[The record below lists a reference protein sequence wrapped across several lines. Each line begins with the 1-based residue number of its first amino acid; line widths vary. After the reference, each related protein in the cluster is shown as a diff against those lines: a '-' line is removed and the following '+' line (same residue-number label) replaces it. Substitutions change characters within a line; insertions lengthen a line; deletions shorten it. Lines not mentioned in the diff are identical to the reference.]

1 MYRSLLLLLV
11 LLITATRPALAQ
23 SAPARDKNWKVVSH
37 VGLIGA
43 ASTQLL
49 MPRIFYSD
57 PEATVGWKARWH
69 VSVLAPVMTLAG
81 LAVLNEYGL
90 KESFEGYR
98 PSCDKDN
105 QGTKNCET
113 YGMMSTHSLGA
124 FSALGHGGAVFLF
137 DTINNSGGRF
147 NAGSFVGNIGLPA
160 VFATFTA
167 IGRGVGDYETAGQ
180 VFTGGG
186 VGLASGFLMGMTYAL
201 MQRPACGYSGSLVC
215 W

>member
-1 MYRSLLLLLV
+1 MARSLLFFLLLV
-11 LLITATRPALAQ
+11 LTTTQ
-23 SAPARDKNWKVVSH
+23 SAFAQDAPERKSAWKVVSN

-49 MPRIFYSD
+49 MPRVFYSN

-69 VSVLAPVMTLAG
+69 VSVLAPTMTLTG
-81 LAVLNEYGL
+81 LAVLNEYWL
-90 KESFEGYR
+90 KDEFEEYR
-98 PSCDKDN
+98 PGCDEEN
-105 QGTKNCET
+105 QGTSHCES
-113 YGMMSTHSLGA
+113 YGMMSTHGFGA

-147 NAGSFVGNIGLPA
+147 NVGSFVGNVGLPV

-167 IGRGVGDYETAGQ
+167 IGRGVGNYETTGQ
-180 VFTGGG
+180 VLTGSG

-201 MQRPACGYSGSLVC
+201 MQDPACGYTGSLIC

>member
-23 SAPARDKNWKVVSH
+23 SVPERDKNWKAVSN

-43 ASTQLL
+43 AATQLV
-49 MPRIFYSD
+49 MPRVFYSD

-81 LAVLNEYGL
+81 LAVLNEYSL
-90 KESFEGYR
+90 KDGFEDPR
-98 PSCDKDN
+98 PGCNDENK
-105 QGTKNCET
+105 GGRNCET

-137 DTINNSGGRF
+137 DTINSSGGRF
-147 NAGSFVGNIGLPA
+147 NTGSFVGNIGLPL

-167 IGRGVGDYETAGQ
+167 IGRGVGDYETTGQ
-180 VFTGGG
+180 VLAGGG

-201 MQRPACGYSGSLVC
+201 MQRPACGYSGSLIC